1 MVKKYD
7 RNVFEFV
14 VDAHIFQEYNHER
27 VELFL
32 VDIRMNHEIF
42 TT

>member
-7 RNVFEFV
+7 GNEFEFV
-14 VDAHIFQEYNHER
+14 VDAHVSQEYNHER
-27 VELFL
+27 VQLFL
-32 VDIRMNHEIF
+32 VDVRMNHEIF